1 MIYLISSDS
10 HRDSIDLEYY
20 FTNEEQI
27 ESYIKKYYF
36 ESFRENVRNVKVDF
50 ENLKVTFEWLWGQ
63 YLDGTTEDDWEEET
77 YYLFK
82 LNQYE

>member
-1 MIYLISSDS
+1 MIYLISIDG

-27 ESYIKKYYF
+27 ESWIKKYRKEYF
-36 ESFRENVRNVKVDF
+36 DENVRNVKVNFDKEEVSF
-50 ENLKVTFEWLWGQ
+50 EVSWINDNKIGRFEW
-63 YLDGTTEDDWEEET
+63 EEVI

-82 LNQYE
+82 LNKYE